1 MADFLTVL
9 ILAAVLGAAIW
20 YLVRSKKNGAA
31 CVGCPHSKTCSSHK
45 AEGGCGCH

>member
-1 MADFLTVL
+1 MANLFTVL

-45 AEGGCGCH
+45 TEGGCH